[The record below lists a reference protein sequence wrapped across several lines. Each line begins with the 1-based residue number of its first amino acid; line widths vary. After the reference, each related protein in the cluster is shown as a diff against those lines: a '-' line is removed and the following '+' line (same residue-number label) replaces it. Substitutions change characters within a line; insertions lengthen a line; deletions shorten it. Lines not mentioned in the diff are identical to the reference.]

1 MVRHVSS
8 RRVMVRHVRIRCVR
22 VLHVMVRDVR
32 EMHIWADMA
41 GQGIIGQ
48 GTQGK

>member
-8 RRVMVRHVRIRCVR
+8 RLVMVRPVRIRSVR
-22 VLHVMVRDVR
+22 VRDVR

-41 GQGIIGQ
+41 GQGIIG
-48 GTQGK
+48 